1 MSSHGNAS
9 GGGAE
14 DPEAT
19 EVGDLGIDA
28 REAGGAH
35 GAERLPVQVAA
46 VGRLHLQQRAAFGL
60 GLGPGIQGWGWCTC
74 RAILPTH

>member
-1 MSSHGNAS
+1 MSSHSNAS

-19 EVGDLGIDA
+19 EVGDLGVNA

-46 VGRLHLQQRAAFGL
+46 VGRLHLQQRAEFGL
-60 GLGPGIQGWGWCTC
+60 GLGPGLT
-74 RAILPTH
+74 LVYS

>member
-1 MSSHGNAS
+1 MALMLSHGNAS

-19 EVGDLGIDA
+19 EVGDFGVDA

-46 VGRLHLQQRAAFGL
+46 VGRLHLQQGVEFGL
-60 GLGPGIQGWGWCTC
+60 GLGPGLG
-74 RAILPTH
+74 LVYS